1 MRVVLSRAGRLV
13 AIMVI
18 ALVAGFA
25 ALHAAPAAAQ
35 TVHHAQVAA
44 KSVTPGWNNP
54 CRRHCGCYSQCRC
67 TYGYGGC
74 GNGFG
79 ICGYGYAD
87 YGPAGGIGYGYG
99 CCFPDCC
106 YGSYSIYG
114 NPGSGCCNSYEGGG
128 YGYGDAGY
136 THKKAGG
143 LHR

>member
-1 MRVVLSRAGRLV
+1 MRFRLTLLYRLSHAQNAISGVACSLRLQAFAFEEENTMRVVLSRAGRLV

-74 GNGFG
+74 GN
-79 ICGYGYAD
+79 
-87 YGPAGGIGYGYG
+87 
-99 CCFPDCC
+99 
-106 YGSYSIYG
+106 
-114 NPGSGCCNSYEGGG
+114 
-128 YGYGDAGY
+128 
-136 THKKAGG
+136 
-143 LHR
+143 